1 MIRKAMYGPTA
12 NSSLAVAGQWTE
24 NLLLGSL
31 GTAIAMIAVAWAGF
45 AMMTGR
51 LPLRRGAGIVLGMA
65 ILFGS
70 HTIARGLMGRAG
82 EARALPEATPAPPPP
97 VVKPTAPP
105 LVDPYAGAS
114 VPM

>member
-1 MIRKAMYGPTA
+1 MYQPGA
-12 NSSLAVAGQWTE
+12 SSSLAAAGQWTE
-24 NLLLGSL
+24 SLLLGSF

-51 LPLRRGAGIVLGMA
+51 LPLRRGAGLVLGMA

-70 HTIARGLMGRAG
+70 QAIARGLMGRAG
-82 EARALPEATPAPPPP
+82 DAAVTPQAAPAPPSP
-97 VVKPTAPP
+97 VMKPTAPP